1 MSRIATSLA
10 GALLAFMLCA
20 PALAQTTTPPATTP
34 SAQPS
39 TMDTVK
45 KRTKAEWA
53 KLVAEW
59 RKDKAKYTACNDKAK
74 ADKLKG
80 TKRLSA
86 VYTCM
91 TQ

>member
-1 MSRIATSLA
+1 
-10 GALLAFMLCA
+10 
-20 PALAQTTTPPATTP
+20 
-34 SAQPS
+34 
-39 TMDTVK
+39 MDTAK

-59 RKDKAKYTACNDKAK
+59 KKDKAKYAACRDKAK

-86 VYTCM
+86 IYTCM